1 MTQKFHFNTVDL
13 YCWGGVSYQFMMSD
27 EKFAYM
33 KRADG
38 SDAIERFS
46 WPDIHEAVAS
56 KEWDIK
62 RRPANIIEATYSQ
75 DPYMFVWELPDTQ
88 RTLVLNRWFI
98 VSAVEK
104 LYAQKKLKFTPKS
117 VQENEGILFKEASI
131 ARRAFEGEFGKQYFS
146 SKTEKVPPWPN
157 ACTILLWKR
166 KYRNSGRRIEA
177 LVDRRGKFSSIDID
191 QESFAFINAR
201 LRKYLNDQ
209 EYSGNGVIRETLMD
223 IERENERRLAT
234 GEPKIQTRCRSVLH
248 EWLQKFGP
256 FAIKAG
262 RDGLTAA
269 KHEYGGI
276 GKTERATR
284 PGECFQIDEWEVDAR
299 TFMMAGPLREGLDKK
314 TLAALPRGRR
324 WMYIVI
330 DVATRYIV
338 GFALSASQTPEAAV
352 RALRMAPQNK
362 DHLAKAAG
370 AKNGWAGM
378 QFESLQSD
386 TGSAFF
392 SEFTQRAVNTAFAT
406 YFYPTLGEPQLR
418 GIIERVFGTFTDC
431 AMPLIPARTF
441 SNPQERGD
449 YKTEDRVTLTDD
461 QLALIF
467 IRYIVDVYHQSSH
480 FGLFDETPQ
489 NALNRLVGTVGK
501 PPDLPKHIRRH
512 AFGIRIERT
521 LTRRGVRV
529 LGIDFNS
536 EEIVEARKQYG
547 SPKCPVYV
555 DPDSLG
561 AISVYVKGK
570 WIEVPN
576 SIENFDGISVVEW
589 NAVGATLRQRY
600 AAEARVNFSVI
611 LAALTN
617 IRSRVTDQQKIVG
630 TLPQAPTSADFNR
643 LENNLWHGLSIFD
656 DTVDQL
662 DGLPSADDGLGFI
675 IGEPAPGI
683 EKDVAAEKATP
694 TYVDDTP
701 IAEPDAGDS
710 GVDYDTDWWQG
721 DDDDV

>member
-1 MTQKFHFNTVDL
+1 
-13 YCWGGVSYQFMMSD
+13 MSD

-62 RRPANIIEATYSQ
+62 RRPANIIEATYPQ
-75 DPYMFVWELPDTQ
+75 DPYMFVCELPDTQ

-117 VQENEGILFKEASI
+117 VKENKGLLSEEASI

-146 SKTEKVPPWPN
+146 SKTEKKPQWPN

-166 KYRNSGRRIEA
+166 KYRDSGCRIEA
-177 LVDRRGKFSSIDID
+177 LVDRRGKLSSIDID

-209 EYSGNGVIRETLMD
+209 QYSGNGVIRETLMD

-248 EWLQKFGP
+248 EWLKKFGS

-262 RDGLTAA
+262 RDGLAAA

-284 PGECFQIDEWEVDAR
+284 PGECFQIDEWKVDAR
-299 TFMMAGPLREGLDKK
+299 TFMMAGPLRESLDKK
-314 TLAALPRGRR
+314 TLASLPRGRR

-338 GFALSASQTPEAAV
+338 GFVLSASQKPEAAV
-352 RALRMAPQNK
+352 RALRMATQNK

-370 AKNGWAGM
+370 ATNGWAGM

-392 SEFTQRAVNTAFAT
+392 SQFTQRAVNTAFGT

-418 GIIERVFGTFTDC
+418 GIVERVFGTFTDC

-449 YKTEDRVTLTDD
+449 YKTEERVTLTDD

-501 PPDLPKHIRRH
+501 PPR
-512 AFGIRIERT
+512 FT
-521 LTRRGVRV
+521 LT
-529 LGIDFNS
+529 
-536 EEIVEARKQYG
+536 
-547 SPKCPVYV
+547 
-555 DPDSLG
+555 
-561 AISVYVKGK
+561 
-570 WIEVPN
+570 
-576 SIENFDGISVVEW
+576 
-589 NAVGATLRQRY
+589 TRQ
-600 AAEARVNFSVI
+600 
-611 LAALTN
+611 
-617 IRSRVTDQQKIVG
+617 
-630 TLPQAPTSADFNR
+630 
-643 LENNLWHGLSIFD
+643 
-656 DTVDQL
+656 
-662 DGLPSADDGLGFI
+662 
-675 IGEPAPGI
+675 
-683 EKDVAAEKATP
+683 
-694 TYVDDTP
+694 
-701 IAEPDAGDS
+701 
-710 GVDYDTDWWQG
+710 
-721 DDDDV
+721 